1 MQLTNWCLVFTVVD
15 SGHLL
20 SERRLSSQRSTVCR
34 SGTSLWWVIMCLW
47 CHHFNFDEELA
58 YEWYDIDR
66 MSCTVPIRLELYVN
80 FIDGSAC
87 EVICDL
93 KSLFKWFWFEIT
105 FQPVICDFDFK
116 SLFQWFW
123 FWFDHFF
130 CQITLLANC
139 CSDCKLPD
147 GYPRRI
153 VASLSTVNCGRKKI
167 AYKREWNHS

>member
-1 MQLTNWCLVFTVVD
+1 MCNIISCQYVTLQLTNLCLVFTVVD

-34 SGTSLWWVIMCLW
+34 SGTSLWWVIMWLW

-58 YEWYDIDR
+58 YEWYDIDH

-93 KSLFKWFWFEIT
+93 KSFFKWFWFEIT
-105 FQPVICDFDFK
+105 FQPVICDFDLK
-116 SLFQWFW
+116 SLLSQWFLILIW
-123 FWFDHFF
+123 N
-130 CQITLLANC
+130 Q
-139 CSDCKLPD
+139 CSTD
-147 GYPRRI
+147 
-153 VASLSTVNCGRKKI
+153 LSHHCLRV
-167 AYKREWNHS
+167 S